1 MQYFSFRPHVA
12 FLYLHHLC
20 PLNSQLSTMS
30 RFILLNVFLFALSFY
45 KLQLGKPGHDANR
58 QNIPLGGNAWV
69 SNGGKISKV
78 GLENWNSPATVCT
91 VYLRPA
97 QAGKLKLSLLL
108 NTQNTQSS
116 IKVTLLKVSKTIK
129 AAGFGEKEY
138 FLGEWVVKQTG
149 YVAIEIRGLSK
160 TGADFGTLSKLVASG
175 SAVTPALSWVQNN
188 DDNYFY
194 WGRRGPSV
202 HLSYNTDGLNN
213 IEWFYNEIT
222 VPTGNDVIGSY
233 FMANGFAEGYFG
245 FQVNSETERRVLF
258 SVWSPFNTDNPKAIP
273 EDQKIIML
281 RKGQDV
287 YTGEF
292 GNEGAGGQ
300 SYLKYNWKAGNTYRF
315 LLQGKPVEQ
324 NYTQYNAYFYA
335 PEENKWRLIAN
346 FKRPKTSTYL
356 KRLHSFLENFVPE
369 TGNTARMALYHN
381 QWALD
386 TNGKWIELN
395 KAKFT
400 GDQTARKN
408 FRKDYAG
415 GLNGGNFFLKNCGFF
430 NEFVALDQQ
439 FVRPLAGKQPVIDFA
454 KLP

>member
-1 MQYFSFRPHVA
+1 
-12 FLYLHHLC
+12 
-20 PLNSQLSTMS
+20 MS
-30 RFILLNVFLFALSFY
+30 RFILLNICLFVLSFY
-45 KLQLGKPGHDANR
+45 GPQVDKLGHDAN
-58 QNIPLGGNAWV
+58 QQSIPLGGNAWV
-69 SNGGKISKV
+69 SNGGKISKA
-78 GLENWNSPATVCT
+78 GLENWNSTATVCT

-97 QAGKLKLSLLL
+97 KAGKLKLSLFL

-116 IKVTLLKVSKTIK
+116 IKVTLLGVSKSIK
-129 AAGFGEKEY
+129 TTGAGEKEY
-138 FLGEWVVKQTG
+138 FLGEWVIKQAG
-149 YVAIEIRGLSK
+149 YVAVEIRGISK
-160 TGADFGTLSKLVASG
+160 SSPNFGTLSKLVVSG
-175 SAVTPALSWVQNN
+175 SAVTPELSWVKNN

-202 HLSYNTDGLNN
+202 HLGYNTDGLDN

-222 VPTGNDVIGSY
+222 VPTDNDVIGSY
-233 FMANGFAEGYFG
+233 FMANGFGEGYFG

-273 EDQKIIML
+273 EDQKIVML
-281 RKGQDV
+281 RKGSDV

-300 SYLKYNWKAGNTYRF
+300 SYLKYPWKAGNTYRF
-315 LLQGKPVEQ
+315 LLQGKPIEQ
-324 NYTQYNAYFYA
+324 NYTQYTAYFFA
-335 PEENKWRLIAN
+335 PEENKWRLIAS

-369 TGNTARMALYHN
+369 TGNITRMALYSN
-381 QWALD
+381 QWVMD
-386 TNGKWIELN
+386 SSGKWTELG
-395 KAKFT
+395 KAKLT

-415 GLNGGNFFLKNCGFF
+415 GLNGGSFFLKNCGFF
-430 NEFVALDQQ
+430 NEFVPLDQQ
-439 FVRPLAGKQPVIDFA
+439 FARPLVGKQPAVDFA

>member
-1 MQYFSFRPHVA
+1 M
-12 FLYLHHLC
+12 L
-20 PLNSQLSTMS
+20 
-30 RFILLNVFLFALSFY
+30 RFILLSLYFLLNYQDTTLLSSEV
-45 KLQLGKPGHDANR
+45 KKPGHDANR
-58 QNIPLGGNAWV
+58 QNIPLGGNAWT
-69 SNGGKISKV
+69 NKGGKISKT
-78 GLENWNSPATVCT
+78 GLESWSDPAMVCT

-97 QAGKLKLSLLL
+97 QAGKLKLSLFL

-129 AAGFGEKEY
+129 AAGAGEKEY
-138 FLGEWVVKQTG
+138 FLGEWAVKQAG
-149 YVAIEIRGLSK
+149 YVAVEIQGISK
-160 TGADFGTLSKLVASG
+160 SGANFGALSKLVASG
-175 SAVTPALSWVQNN
+175 SAVTPELSWVKNN

-202 HLSYNTDGLNN
+202 HLGYNTDGLNN
-213 IEWFYNEIT
+213 LEWFYNEIT

-245 FQVNSETERRVLF
+245 FQVNSEQERRVLF
-258 SVWSPFNTDNPKAIP
+258 SVWSPYQTDNPKAIP
-273 EDQKIIML
+273 ADQKIVML
-281 RKGQDV
+281 RKGSDV

-300 SYLKYNWKAGNTYRF
+300 SYLKYSWKAGNTYKF
-315 LLQGKPVEQ
+315 LLQGKPVEE
-324 NYTQYNAYFYA
+324 NYTQYTAYFYA
-335 PEENKWRLIAN
+335 PEENKWRLIAS

-356 KRLHSFLENFVPE
+356 QHLHSFLENFVPE
-369 TGNTARMALYHN
+369 TGNTSRMALYSN
-381 QWALD
+381 QWVRDA
-386 TNGKWIELN
+386 NGKWTELS
-395 KAKFT
+395 KAKLT

-430 NEFVALDQQ
+430 NDFVPLDQQ
-439 FVRPLAGKQPVIDFA
+439 FVRPLVGKQPVIDFA